1 MTKFVF
7 FSSSKFG
14 LPLLKKLQKEFA
26 LAAIISRAD
35 KPKGRKQVP
44 TPTPISEYALKQSI
58 PLYRPKKITPQL
70 IYQLPQTEF
79 AFLFAYGKI
88 IPYYLL
94 NFFPKGIINL
104 HPSLLPKYRG
114 PSPVRS
120 ALIDCQKET
129 GYSFMLLEKEL
140 DSGPILFQEKVPISA
155 TDNWQSLTEKI
166 VGRALPQLNSIIRKY
181 LQGKI
186 HPKPQDHSQASYTK
200 KITHQTAFLAAETEP
215 TKAVCLIQAMSPYP
229 GAYISVQ
236 INNQKRE
243 LKIHQATAVNNLLK
257 PQIVQLESKKPVSW
271 KQFLD
276 GYPQAKFSYP
286 RLAYLN

>member
-14 LPLLKKLQKEFA
+14 LPLLEELQKEFEV
-26 LAAIISRAD
+26 AAIISQPD
-35 KPKGRKQVP
+35 KPQGRKQLL
-44 TPTPISEYALKQSI
+44 TPTPISEYALTQNI
-58 PLYRPKKITPQL
+58 TLYRPKKITPQL
-70 IYQLPQTEF
+70 PHQLPQTEF

-88 IPYYLL
+88 IPPYLL

-129 GYSFMLLEKEL
+129 GYSLMLLEEEL

-166 VGRALPQLNSIIRKY
+166 INRALPQLNSIIKKY

-186 HPKPQDHSQASYTK
+186 HLQTQDHSQASYTK
-200 KITHQTAFLAAETEP
+200 KISHQTAFLTAEIEP
-215 TKAVCLIQAMSPYP
+215 TKAVCFIRAMSPYP
-229 GAYISVQ
+229 GAYIFVEVKG
-236 INNQKRE
+236 KRKE
-243 LKIHQATAVNNLLK
+243 LKIHQATTVNNLLK
-257 PQIVQLESKKPVSW
+257 PQIVQLEGKKPVSW